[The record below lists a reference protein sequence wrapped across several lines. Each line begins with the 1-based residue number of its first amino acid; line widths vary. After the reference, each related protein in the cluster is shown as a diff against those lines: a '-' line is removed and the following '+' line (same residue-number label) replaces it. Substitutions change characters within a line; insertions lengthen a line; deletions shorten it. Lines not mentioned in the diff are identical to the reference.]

1 MNSHFS
7 GQHANENILALI
19 EQSGLYWLKLSFRW
33 WWAFSVFFVICA
45 IFASFLT
52 NNTFGTVVVLVVLE
66 IVSLLLLVLWH
77 LRKRSKRKIYITNE
91 RIVRFNGKQQFSM
104 NLDEIRDI
112 QARKYRKFSSIGE
125 ITFSAVTPLR
135 AKHIPEVQALAKY
148 VNELLRLK
156 KAGSSVFPKY
166 KG

>member
-1 MNSHFS
+1 MNTQFS
-7 GQHANENILALI
+7 GQHANEKILARI
-19 EQSGLYWLKLSFRW
+19 EQSGIYWLKISLRW
-33 WWAFSVFFVICA
+33 WWAISVFFVLCA
-45 IFASFLT
+45 VFISFFTENTIGIASLLAVF
-52 NNTFGTVVVLVVLE
+52 E
-66 IVSLLLLVLWH
+66 IVTLLLLVIWH
-77 LRKRSKRKIYITNE
+77 LKKRAKKQIFITNE

-112 QARKYRKFSSIGE
+112 QARKYKKFSSIGE
-125 ITFSAVTPLR
+125 VTFSAVTPLT

-156 KAGSSVFPKY
+156 KAGSEVFPKY